1 MAKKLVEVSD
11 SKAVEETVHT
21 QMGVKAEKTEKS
33 TEKAP
38 KAEKKPKM
46 EKKEKVAKEETPKE
60 AETREPLTP
69 VGENAV
75 KAAPIVK
82 AEEPRKQGK
91 KGIVHIYSSGNNT
104 IVHITDVTGAD
115 TISRVSGGMVTKQDR
130 LKGAPFQAMLAA
142 GKAIDAAVAQGVTD
156 VDILVRA
163 PGGHREMEIGKGAEQ
178 AIKAFSKSK
187 LKIAVVEEVTPI
199 IHGHMRRK
207 GGRRGRRL

>member
-1 MAKKLVEVSD
+1 MAKKIVDVSD
-11 SKAVEETVHT
+11 SKAAQETLKAE
-21 QMGVKAEKTEKS
+21 KAEKTKEKVPKA
-33 TEKAP
+33 EKVSKETKTP
-38 KAEKKPKM
+38 KAEKK
-46 EKKEKVAKEETPKE
+46 EKAPVQEVSKE
-60 AETREPLTP
+60 AEAREPLTP

-75 KAAPIVK
+75 KAVPVTK
-82 AEEPRKQGK
+82 VEEPKKPGK
-91 KGIVHIYSSGNNT
+91 KGLVHIYSSGNNT
-104 IVHITDVTGAD
+104 IIHITDVTGAD

-163 PGGHREMEIGKGAEQ
+163 PGGHRELEVGKGAEQ

-199 IHGHMRRK
+199 IHGHMRKK